1 MINPI
6 DTLPRKNKI
15 SADYIG
21 TKNNLVSVRDGRKA
35 GRIMFFI
42 HIEKNNGE
50 CTGELK
56 GEATMKSASVAEFH
70 SNGNL
75 CAIRLTF
82 TSSSVTVKEIEACGS
97 FRGVR
102 CLFDGVFKKKREV
115 KPKKTSK

>member
-1 MINPI
+1 
-6 DTLPRKNKI
+6 
-15 SADYIG
+15 
-21 TKNNLVSVRDGRKA
+21 
-35 GRIMFFI
+35 MFFI